1 MQRPEDVESKGAF
14 GFNGLY
20 LAAVEQSPSRWRRKA
35 RFGVQKGETT
45 ARRGFDSKGGR
56 ARDGLVVVAG
66 GVVVVEEKAKASSRR
81 VKFPSA

>member
-1 MQRPEDVESKGAF
+1 MQRPADVESKGAF

-20 LAAVEQSPSRWRRKA
+20 LAAVEQSPSQWRRKA
-35 RFGVQKGETT
+35 RFGVQKGEAM

-66 GVVVVEEKAKASSRR
+66 GVVVEEREKR
-81 VKFPSA
+81 VLVV